1 MMFNQSILIEWAKQC
16 GASTAELRG
25 VVVDVFF
32 EPRDLAQFANRVV
45 EEFKKE
51 LTK

>member
-1 MMFNQSILIEWAKQC
+1 MFNQSILIEWAKQC
-16 GASTAELRG
+16 GANTAELRG

>member
-1 MMFNQSILIEWAKQC
+1 MFNQSKLIEWAKQS
-16 GASTAELRG
+16 GATVADMRG

-32 EPRDLAQFANRVV
+32 EPRDLAKFANRIID
-45 EEFKKE
+45 EFKKE

>member
-1 MMFNQSILIEWAKQC
+1 MFNQSILIEWAKQC
-16 GASTAELRG
+16 GANTADMRG

-32 EPRDLAQFANRVV
+32 EPRDLARFATRIID
-45 EEFKKE
+45 EFKKE

>member
-1 MMFNQSILIEWAKQC
+1 MFRQSILIEWAKQC
-16 GASTAELRG
+16 GAKTAELRG

-32 EPRDLAQFANRVV
+32 EPRDLAEFANRVV

-51 LTK
+51 RTK